1 MEATSGL
8 YKASFNGPTISSRI
22 STLIS
27 NLQALLRNRYVCWYS
42 TFYIFTSRLMTTALA
57 QSFNEAPIS
66 QTCTGSKY
74 FFHPERPGGSF
85 QFGTWISRGKCIR
98 SQAGYIACQA
108 NLRGVLQS
116 LDYLQASEFSA
127 SASTLALLPTIG
139 ALFGTPT
146 SDTWTLFTIIPF
158 GGSLATLL
166 SSGSAILPSRIED
179 FHSSLAR
186 QSTETFTVGDTRD
199 YHGDSDATTSEKLR
213 SNLAEKIRKRIEQQ
227 QSNQLP
233 ILNLTLGLVGMIF
246 LLAGVQA
253 GIAIIEVGS
262 VYYGWCTSYFWM
274 HGWYLICSYPS
285 QSFTSS
291 RHANSNCHNNSN
303 SGHNPE

>member
-1 MEATSGL
+1 MKMEATRGRH
-8 YKASFNGPTISSRI
+8 KASLNGSTVSARI
-22 STLIS
+22 CHLVSTA
-27 NLQALLRNRYVCWYS
+27 QAVLRSLHVCWCS
-42 TFYIFTSRLMTTALA
+42 TFYLFTSHLMTTAMA
-57 QSFNEAPIS
+57 QNSNDTPIS
-66 QTCTGSKY
+66 QICTGPKY
-74 FFHPERPGGSF
+74 YFHPEHPGGTF
-85 QFGTWISRGKCIR
+85 QFVTWISRGRCVR
-98 SQAGYIACQA
+98 SQPGYIACQA

-127 SASTLALLPTIG
+127 SASTLTLLPTIG

-199 YHGDSDATTSEKLR
+199 YHGDSDATTSDKLR

-227 QSNQLP
+227 QSDPLP
-233 ILNLTLGLVGMIF
+233 IWNLTLGLVGMIF

-262 VYYGWCTSYFWM
+262 VYYGWCTSFFWM
-274 HGWYLICSYPS
+274 HGWYFVCLCPCY
-285 QSFTSS
+285 SFTSD
-291 RHANSNCHNNSN
+291 
-303 SGHNPE
+303 